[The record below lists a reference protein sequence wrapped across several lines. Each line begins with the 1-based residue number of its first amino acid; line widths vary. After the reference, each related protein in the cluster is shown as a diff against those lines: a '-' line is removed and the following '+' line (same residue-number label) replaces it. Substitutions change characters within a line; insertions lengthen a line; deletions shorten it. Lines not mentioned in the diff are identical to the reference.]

1 VSEFKKELTC
11 ISKKTSAYIAKSN
24 AQVVKSSYAYY
35 PEKPI
40 EPFIMD
46 KSNRNSN
53 SYKSFKIIFS
63 AMLFIMVFLA
73 ASFLIFAESPGLS
86 IKKIFDFNKKYQKC
100 FDYHRDAGHACRS
113 MDLF

>member
-1 VSEFKKELTC
+1 
-11 ISKKTSAYIAKSN
+11 
-24 AQVVKSSYAYY
+24 
-35 PEKPI
+35 
-40 EPFIMD
+40 
-46 KSNRNSN
+46 
-53 SYKSFKIIFS
+53 
-63 AMLFIMVFLA
+63 MVFLA